1 MWPVKAVFT
10 LGDALTPSLGHGRH
24 EAAHPAM
31 GAPPLAIR
39 VARMREVADGV
50 VHVPLAPRDAVNAY
64 LVGDVLVDAGTSF
77 QARRLLARLR
87 GRPVAQHVL
96 THAHVDHA
104 GGTRKVV
111 DALGIEVRTGAQDLP
126 ALHAGRSEVRL
137 PGVLHGL
144 GMKATAYPPVPEATA
159 LRIGETV
166 GPGFV
171 VLSTPGHSAGHVSL
185 WRERDGVL
193 ICGDVIN
200 SMSLL
205 TTKHG
210 LREPPVVLTPDPAR
224 NRESIRML
232 ADLGPRLVL
241 VGHGPVVRDATSL
254 FREFAAR
261 TPQP

>member
-1 MWPVKAVFT
+1 
-10 LGDALTPSLGHGRH
+10 
-24 EAAHPAM
+24 
-31 GAPPLAIR
+31 
-39 VARMREVADGV
+39 MRQVADDV
-50 VHVPLAPRDAVNAY
+50 FHLPLAPRDAVNAY

-77 QARRLLARLR
+77 LARRVLAQLR
-87 GRPVAQHVL
+87 GRTVAGHVL

-111 DALGIEVRTGAQDLP
+111 DALRIPVRAGAEDLP

-144 GMKATAYPPVPEATA
+144 GMMATAYPPVPEASA
-159 LRIGETV
+159 LPIGETV

-171 VLSTPGHSAGHVSL
+171 VLSIPGHSAGHVAL

-200 SMSLL
+200 TMSLL
-205 TTKHG
+205 TTRPG
-210 LREPPVVLTPDPAR
+210 LQEPPIMLTPDPTR

-232 ADLGPRLVL
+232 AGLEPRLVL
-241 VGHGPVVRDATSL
+241 VGHGPIVRDAAAP
-254 FREFAAR
+254 FRDFAER
-261 TPQP
+261 MSRP